1 MNYRIEFFNSNE
13 KGATLI
19 VEPWPE
25 EFDLPPNKLI
35 ALEITSPAPG
45 VPQLEL
51 RDQFLICYI
60 WAGSTAAIFIDGVCV
75 SEGKMQI
82 PVPAV

>member
-13 KGATLI
+13 KEATLI

-25 EFDLPPNKLI
+25 EIDLPPNKVVT
-35 ALEITSPAPG
+35 LEVTSPTPG

-51 RDQFLICYI
+51 RGEYLICYV
-60 WAGSTAAIFIDGVCV
+60 WEGSTAAVFIDGVCV

-82 PVPAV
+82 PVPTV